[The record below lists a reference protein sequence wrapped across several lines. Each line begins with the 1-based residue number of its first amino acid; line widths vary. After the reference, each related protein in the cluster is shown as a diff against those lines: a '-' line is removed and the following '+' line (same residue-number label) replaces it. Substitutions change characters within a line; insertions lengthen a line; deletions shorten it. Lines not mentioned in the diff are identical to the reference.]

1 MDNMAMFRGKSSK
14 TGGWNMEPNLKF
26 SSNMIVNSGKLWC
39 LMNTEKPSHLVV
51 SYFPTNPSQGIM
63 PTILL
68 AFQMDKSWEYDEKMM
83 GRNQQYMHGCT
94 SNMGYTMIYPSFL
107 LFSWETMRTN
117 PCGIGGMA
125 SQTTWFTQL
134 IRINGK
140 ILVIS
145 GTCLLGS
152 AIPVINRY
160 TNHTSRGYRMLNR
173 GCALGILSA
182 RIFDDHRWSSC
193 AGEFHW

>member
-1 MDNMAMFRGKSSK
+1 
-14 TGGWNMEPNLKF
+14 
-26 SSNMIVNSGKLWC
+26 
-39 LMNTEKPSHLVV
+39 MNTLKPSHLVV
-51 SYFPTNPSQGIM
+51 SYFPTNPSQCIM

-125 SQTTWFTQL
+125 SQTT
-134 IRINGK
+134 
-140 ILVIS
+140 
-145 GTCLLGS
+145 
-152 AIPVINRY
+152 
-160 TNHTSRGYRMLNR
+160 
-173 GCALGILSA
+173 
-182 RIFDDHRWSSC
+182 
-193 AGEFHW
+193 